1 MTRRQLAALQS
12 RVHLL
17 KGSSAAVTGLI
28 FPTGEGAY
36 RLEITTK
43 GGRQQAG
50 NYATLE
56 AAQQAFDE
64 QAAPDA
70 ALVFIDV

>member
-1 MTRRQLAALQS
+1 MTRRQLAALQR

-17 KGSSAAVTGLI
+17 KGTSAAVTGLI
-28 FPTGEGAY
+28 LPTGEGTY
-36 RLEITTK
+36 WLEVTTQN
-43 GGRQQAG
+43 GQSSGT
-50 NYATLE
+50 YATLE
-56 AAQQAFDE
+56 DAERAFDE